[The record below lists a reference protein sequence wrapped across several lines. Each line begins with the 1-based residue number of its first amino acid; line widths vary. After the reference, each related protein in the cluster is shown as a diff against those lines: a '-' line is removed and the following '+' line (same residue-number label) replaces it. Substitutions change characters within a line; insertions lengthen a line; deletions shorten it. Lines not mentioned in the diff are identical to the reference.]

1 MFVVLSNG
9 GKYHGRMDE
18 SMMIKFKVSYTSNTN
33 QSKMDCILEKKHQVN
48 IIGNGSQKI
57 GSTSIGVAKY
67 NVFECTNPIIIEI
80 VCPDLLKY

>member
-33 QSKMDCILEKKHQVN
+33 QSTMDCILKKN
-48 IIGNGSQKI
+48 IK
-57 GSTSIGVAKY
+57 SILEVMAAKRSVIQALELS
-67 NVFECTNPIIIEI
+67 NTMCSNAQTQLIS
-80 VCPDLLKY
+80 K